1 MPGQELTDQRLVAAC
16 EVIVLG
22 QFGITL
28 MGRTARLGETGW
40 STLSLSIVLL
50 RFKTRPRNIP

>member
-1 MPGQELTDQRLVAAC
+1 MPGQELTDQRLAAAC

-40 STLSLSIVLL
+40 STLSLSSVVAVQD
-50 RFKTRPRNIP
+50 KTP

>member
-1 MPGQELTDQRLVAAC
+1 MPGQELTDQRLAAAC

-28 MGRTARLGETGW
+28 MGRTARGRDWL
-40 STLSLSIVLL
+40 VN
-50 RFKTRPRNIP
+50 PIPF